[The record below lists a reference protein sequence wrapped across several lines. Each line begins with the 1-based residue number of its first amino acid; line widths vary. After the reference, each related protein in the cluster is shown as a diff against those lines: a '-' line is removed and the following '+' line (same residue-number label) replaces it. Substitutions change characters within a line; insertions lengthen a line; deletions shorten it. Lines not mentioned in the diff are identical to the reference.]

1 MLRSLSSCVTISKV
15 TNTMSLFC
23 EYCKYENREIS
34 KFCSKCGKPL
44 QTSPVKPPAV
54 KLPVM
59 GILKVDTLLVSR
71 YKVLEMIKAGGMG
84 AVYKTLDEKSN
95 SLCAVKELLPP
106 PNTPDEQKQ
115 ITEWFKREALILAR
129 LEHSSIPKV
138 SDYFVYGGRYY
149 LVMNFIDGED
159 LLKILLKDGKPGLPE
174 DSVIEWAKQILEVL
188 DYLHNQNPPVIYRDL
203 KPGNIMLQKNGRVK
217 LIDFGI
223 ARTLQH
229 DSDSPKTVIGTA
241 GYSPLEQYR
250 GKPEKR
256 SDIFSLGATMHHLL
270 TGIEPETL
278 AFEPLREANPSI
290 SPQLEKILLK
300 ALQDKVEDRYRN
312 AKEMMKALDFK
323 EKNISNR
330 VKNIISDWRKKDHK
344 EEKIYVKILK
354 YFRRDK

>member
-1 MLRSLSSCVTISKV
+1 MDEFRVTHHASRV
-15 TNTMSLFC
+15 TTYNMSLIC
-23 EYCKYENREIS
+23 ANCKYENREIS

-44 QTSPVKPPAV
+44 QSNPVTPT
-54 KLPVM
+54 VM
-59 GILKVDTLLVSR
+59 GTLKVDTLLGCR
-71 YKVLEMIKAGGMG
+71 YKVLALIKSGGMG

-106 PNTPDEQKQ
+106 PSTPDVQKQ
-115 ITEWFKREALILAR
+115 VTEWFKREALILSR
-129 LEHSSIPKV
+129 LEHPSIPKV

-149 LVMNFIDGED
+149 LVMNFIEGDD
-159 LLKILLKDGKPGLPE
+159 LLKILLRDGNPGLPE

-203 KPGNIMLQKNGRVK
+203 KPANIMLQKDGRVK

-229 DSDSPKTVIGTA
+229 DSDGPKTVIGTA

-278 AFEPLREANPSI
+278 NFTPLREANPSI
-290 SPQLEKILLK
+290 SPRLEKIILK
-300 ALQDKVEDRYRN
+300 SLQNKVEDRYRN
-312 AKEMMKALDFK
+312 AREMIKALDFK
-323 EKNISNR
+323 ENISSK
-330 VKNIISDWRKKDHK
+330 VKDIISDWRNKDNDK
-344 EEKIYVKILK
+344 EKIYHKILR
-354 YFRRDK
+354 YFRKYT